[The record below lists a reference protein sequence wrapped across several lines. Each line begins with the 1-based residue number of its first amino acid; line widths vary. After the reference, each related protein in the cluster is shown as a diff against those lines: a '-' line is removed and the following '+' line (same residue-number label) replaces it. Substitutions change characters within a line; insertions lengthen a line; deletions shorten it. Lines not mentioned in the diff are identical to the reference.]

1 MFSLVP
7 VHMKRA
13 GAGAGTVA
21 PIIVCEC
28 CVTDQHKRK
37 YYIDVKEKLEIA
49 NLSMFYTL
57 ETYLTFARKYADIY
71 QIRDFVEYSQ
81 FGDMIN
87 YVFLF

>member
-1 MFSLVP
+1 MMFSLVP

-13 GAGAGTVA
+13 GAVA
-21 PIIVCEC
+21 PLIVGEC

-37 YYIDVKEKLEIA
+37 YYIDVKRLEIA
-49 NLSMFYTL
+49 NLRIFYTL
-57 ETYLTFARKYADIY
+57 ETYFTFAGKYADIY

-81 FGDMIN
+81 FGDIIN